1 MRGRTQNDKLPH
13 AGKKPNDYGSYVCK
27 ECGEEFRL
35 KYSLLTHKCAV
46 YRKVYKDT
54 IIKKNMKKREMK

>member
-1 MRGRTQNDKLPH
+1 MAH
-13 AGKKPNDYGSYVCK
+13 CK